1 MISITWESIVVGYA
15 SYLAI
20 IAIAS
25 RRFQRARR
33 WTLAAAFGSWT
44 LWASAIHMPRTP
56 LGEALVPLPIL
67 LAGYWLSGLFFVAP
81 MHRLEQWLVRVDA
94 RFVHRSRVSCPRTVR
109 EYFELAY
116 VLVYVVV
123 PAGALTL
130 VLAGHAD
137 AVPRFWAVVL
147 LAEFVSYGMLPW
159 LQTRP
164 PRAIE
169 RTPPANTSSVLRRF
183 NEAVLNRG
191 SIQVNTLPSGHAAG
205 AVATGLAV
213 ASAMPIAGI
222 VFLVL
227 AVSIAVATV
236 VGRYHY
242 VVDSVLGVAVATA
255 AWYLIA

>member
-1 MISITWESIVVGYA
+1 MISVTWESIAVGYA

-20 IAIAS
+20 IAIVS
-25 RRFQRARR
+25 RRFHRARR
-33 WTLAAAFGSWT
+33 WTLVAAFASWT
-44 LWASAIHMPRTP
+44 VWASAIHAPRLP
-56 LGEALVPLPIL
+56 LADALVPVPIL

-81 MHRLEQWLVRVDA
+81 MHRLEESLLRIDERFAHRWRAAWPSIVRD
-94 RFVHRSRVSCPRTVR
+94 
-109 EYFELAY
+109 YFELAY
-116 VLVYVVV
+116 VLVYAVV

-130 VLAGHAD
+130 VLGGHTD

-169 RTPPANTSSVLRRF
+169 TAAPTPSSVLRRF
-183 NEAVLNRG
+183 NEAVLKRG
-191 SIQVNTLPSGHAAG
+191 SIQVNTVPSGHAAG

-213 ASAMPIAGI
+213 ASAMPTAGV

-227 AVSIAVATV
+227 AASIAIATV

-242 VVDSVLGVAVATA
+242 VVDSVLGVIVAA
-255 AWYLIA
+255 GAWYLIA

>member
-1 MISITWESIVVGYA
+1 MISVTWEAIAVAYA

-20 IAIAS
+20 VAIAS
-25 RRFQRARR
+25 RRFHRARR
-33 WTLAAAFGSWT
+33 WTLAAAFASWT
-44 LWASAIHMPRTP
+44 VWASAIHMPGMP
-56 LGEALVPLPIL
+56 VAEALIPVPIL
-67 LAGYWLSGLFFVAP
+67 LAGYWLSGLFFVSP
-81 MHRLEQWLVRVDA
+81 MHRLEESLLRIDK
-94 RFVHRSRVSCPRTVR
+94 RIGHRSAAWPRIIR

-116 VLVYVVV
+116 VLVYAVV

-130 VLAGHAD
+130 VFAGHGE

-169 RTPPANTSSVLRRF
+169 RATSAAPSSALRRL
-183 NEAVLNRG
+183 NEAVLQRG

-213 ASAMPIAGI
+213 ASAMPVAGA

-227 AVSIAVATV
+227 AASISIATV

-242 VVDSVLGVAVATA
+242 AIDSVLGVAVALA

>member
-1 MISITWESIVVGYA
+1 MIAVTWESIAVGYA
-15 SYLAI
+15 LYLAI
-20 IAIAS
+20 TAMVS
-25 RRFQRARR
+25 RQFHRARR
-33 WTLAAAFGSWT
+33 WTLVAAFASWT
-44 LWASAIHMPRTP
+44 VWASAIHMPRMP
-56 LGEALVPLPIL
+56 VAEALVPVPVL
-67 LAGYWLSGLFFVAP
+67 LAGYWLSGLFFVSP
-81 MHRLEQWLVRVDA
+81 MPRLEESLLRIDERIA
-94 RFVHRSRVSCPRTVR
+94 HRWAAACPPIVR

-116 VLVYVVV
+116 LLVYAVV

-130 VLAGHAD
+130 VFAGHAE

-169 RTPPANTSSVLRRF
+169 GATPATTSSALRRF
-183 NEAVLNRG
+183 NEAVLQRG

-213 ASAMPIAGI
+213 ASAMPIAGL

-227 AVSIAVATV
+227 AASIAIATV
-236 VGRYHY
+236 AGRYHY
-242 VVDSVLGVAVATA
+242 TIDSVLGVAVAIA
-255 AWYLIA
+255 AWLLIG

>member
-1 MISITWESIVVGYA
+1 MISVTWESIAVGYA

-20 IAIAS
+20 IAIVS
-25 RRFQRARR
+25 RRFHRARR
-33 WTLAAAFGSWT
+33 WTLVAAFASWT
-44 LWASAIHMPRTP
+44 LWASAIHVPRTP
-56 LGEALVPLPIL
+56 LGEALLPLPIL
-67 LAGYWLSGLFFVAP
+67 LAGYWLSGLFFVTP
-81 MHRLEQWLVRVDA
+81 MHRLEQWLLRVDA
-94 RFVHRSRVSCPRTVR
+94 RLVHRSRVTCPRIVR

-116 VLVYVVV
+116 VLVYAVV

-130 VLAGHAD
+130 VLGGHTD

-169 RTPPANTSSVLRRF
+169 TAAPTPSSVLRRF
-183 NEAVLNRG
+183 NEAVLKRG
-191 SIQVNTLPSGHAAG
+191 SIQVNTVPSGHAAG

-213 ASAMPIAGI
+213 ASAMPTAGV

-227 AVSIAVATV
+227 AASIAIATV

-242 VVDSVLGVAVATA
+242 VVDSVLGVIVAA
-255 AWYLIA
+255 GAWYLIA